1 MNPISVVEHKSMK
14 FVIMDAPSNSNL
26 PSYLQE
32 LKRNG
37 VKHVVRVCD
46 PTYETDLLQ
55 RENITVHDWS
65 FPDGEPPPAWVINN
79 WLELVEPCC
88 SLAIHCVA
96 GLGRAPVLVAV
107 ALMENGVEAE
117 DAVAMIRKGRRGA
130 INSKQLKFLQKYR
143 PRSKNDGCCTLM

>member
-1 MNPISVVEHKSMK
+1 MNPISVVEHKGMR

-37 VKHVVRVCD
+37 VQHVVRVCD
-46 PTYETDLLQ
+46 PTYEIELLE
-55 RENITVHDWS
+55 REGIQVHDWS
-65 FPDGEPPPAWVINN
+65 FPDGESPPSWVITN
-79 WLELVEPCC
+79 WLAIVQPGCR
-88 SLAIHCVA
+88 LAIHCVA

-130 INSKQLKFLQKYR
+130 INSKQLRFLQKYK
-143 PRSKNDGCCTLM
+143 PRGSAQGCCIIL